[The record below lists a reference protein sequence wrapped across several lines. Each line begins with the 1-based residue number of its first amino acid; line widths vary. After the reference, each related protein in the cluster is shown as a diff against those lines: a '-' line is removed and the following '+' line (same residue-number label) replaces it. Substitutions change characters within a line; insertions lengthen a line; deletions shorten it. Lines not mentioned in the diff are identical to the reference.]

1 MKTGMGLV
9 LIGIGAILAFAVTT
23 NTSVFNLHTAGW
35 VIMIIGILGIA
46 IPRRG
51 YGWVGQR
58 LFVRQARWRPRRRVE
73 EVSYPA
79 YVNRNPANTR
89 VQASLPAPGALGSPE
104 AASHIEATRDLSA
117 EKSQPDETEIVEDI
131 YENLSRT
138 PQALATS
145 RWCGGGPSPES
156 EPNRK
161 SLIEERS

>member
-51 YGWVGQR
+51 YGWVGRR

-104 AASHIEATRDLSA
+104 AASHIETTRDLSA
-117 EKSQPDETEIVEDI
+117 ETTGSHPGETEIVEDV
-131 YENLSRT
+131 YENLGRA
-138 PQALATS
+138 PQALTTS
-145 RWCGGGPSPES
+145 RWRGGGPSP
-156 EPNRK
+156 
-161 SLIEERS
+161 